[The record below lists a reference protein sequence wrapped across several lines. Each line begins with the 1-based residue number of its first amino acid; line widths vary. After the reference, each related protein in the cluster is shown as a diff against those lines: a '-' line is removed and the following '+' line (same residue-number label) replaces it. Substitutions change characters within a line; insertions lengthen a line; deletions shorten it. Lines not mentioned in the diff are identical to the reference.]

1 MSTTLWASSQILV
14 RTWMTNHLCWKLELG
29 VSRIIRNIYL
39 KNISTWYFRWA
50 LNFVKNDRNIAS
62 KSSNTSQILET
73 PFLDSDTHK
82 YCFSAEMNI
91 SLDLKTGPAFW
102 TTDNGGP
109 TGNVEII
116 RLGMHLFG
124 KYLQTG
130 IAASPFS
137 LFEYIKYHYYHHSWC
152 QLQQNWIFP
161 DCWALLHFSESGL
174 SSSSYSC
181 PTSTTSS
188 PSNVI
193 PVLLHILGGTRLESE
208 IFKT

>member
-137 LFEYIKYHYYHHSWC
+137 LFEYINYLSLLSPFLMSATAKLNISRLLSCTTFFRIWSI
-152 QLQQNWIFP
+152 LFFLFLP
-161 DCWALLHFSESGL
+161 DLLKNL
-174 SSSSYSC
+174 K
-181 PTSTTSS
+181 
-188 PSNVI
+188 NI
-193 PVLLHILGGTRLESE
+193 
-208 IFKT
+208 

>member
-14 RTWMTNHLCWKLELG
+14 RAWMTNHLCWKLELG
-29 VSRIIRNIYL
+29 VSRIFRNIYL

-50 LNFVKNDRNIAS
+50 LNFIKNDKNIAS

-73 PFLDSDTHK
+73 PFLDSATHK
-82 YCFSAEMNI
+82 YCFTVEMNI
-91 SLDLKTGPAFW
+91 SLDLKTRQVQHSEQL
-102 TTDNGGP
+102 TISGGP
-109 TGNVEII
+109 TGNVEIV
-116 RLGMHLFG
+116 RLGMHLFD

-152 QLQQNWIFP
+152 QLQQNWLFP
-161 DCWALLHFSESGL
+161 DCCALLHFSESGL

-181 PTSTTSS
+181 PTSTTGRSLS
-188 PSNVI
+188 LSWCW
-193 PVLLHILGGTRLESE
+193 LESYSE
-208 IFKT
+208 PE

>member
-137 LFEYIKYHYYHHSWC
+137 LFEYINYLS
-152 QLQQNWIFP
+152 
-161 DCWALLHFSESGL
+161 LLSPFLMSATAKLNISRLL
-174 SSSSYSC
+174 SS
-181 PTSTTSS
+181 TTFFRIWSILFFLFL
-188 PSNVI
+188 PN
-193 PVLLHILGGTRLESE
+193 LHHQ
-208 IFKT
+208 

>member
-82 YCFSAEMNI
+82 YCFTAEMNI

-152 QLQQNWIFP
+152 QLQQNWLFP
-161 DCWALLHFSESGL
+161 DCCALLHFSESGL

-181 PTSTTSS
+181 PTSTTS
-188 PSNVI
+188 
-193 PVLLHILGGTRLESE
+193 RLVASSTTFLSLSWCWLEYYSE
-208 IFKT
+208 PE

>member
-82 YCFSAEMNI
+82 YCFTAEMNI

-102 TTDNGGP
+102 TTDNINWRLNTFDLSSWDLGSGGP
-109 TGNVEII
+109 SGKGFMESLHRDRKI
-116 RLGMHLFG
+116 RN
-124 KYLQTG
+124 
-130 IAASPFS
+130 ASF
-137 LFEYIKYHYYHHSWC
+137 W
-152 QLQQNWIFP
+152 
-161 DCWALLHFSESGL
+161 
-174 SSSSYSC
+174 
-181 PTSTTSS
+181 
-188 PSNVI
+188 
-193 PVLLHILGGTRLESE
+193 
-208 IFKT
+208 